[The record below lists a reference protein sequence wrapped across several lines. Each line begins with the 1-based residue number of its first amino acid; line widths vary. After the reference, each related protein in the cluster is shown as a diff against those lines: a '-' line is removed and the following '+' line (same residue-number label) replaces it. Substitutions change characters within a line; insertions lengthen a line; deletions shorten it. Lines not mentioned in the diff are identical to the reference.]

1 MNYGY
6 IDPSLSGVNF
16 SVLKKYLRTTCEL
29 GQVMPFTSLSPEDK
43 CFQLL
48 KKRAEDE
55 GFVYRDKCKFYG
67 SREIILVSGSLGK
80 HRDKHRDE
88 GMGLVLSW
96 LIYQEP
102 LKGRSAAEYSCCLQ
116 TRKGEH
122 AVALGDVFLFNA
134 THNHAWMSNFDCAIA
149 QITVSKPRKSHELL
163 RRT

>member
-1 MNYGY
+1 MNYGC
-6 IDPSLSGVNF
+6 IDPKLSGVNF
-16 SVLKKYLRTTCEL
+16 SVLKKYLRATCEL
-29 GQVMPFTSLSPEDK
+29 GQVMPFASLPPEDK

-48 KKRAEDE
+48 KKRAEYE

-67 SREIILVSGSLGK
+67 SREIILVSGSVAE
-80 HRDKHRDE
+80 HRDE

-96 LIYQEP
+96 LIYQKP
-102 LKGRSAAEYSCCLQ
+102 LKGKSAAEYSCCLQ

-122 AVALGDVFLFNA
+122 AVTLGDVFLFNA

>member
-1 MNYGY
+1 MNYGC

-16 SVLKKYLRTTCEL
+16 SVLKKYLRATCEL
-29 GQVMPFTSLSPEDK
+29 GQVMPFTSLLPEDK

-48 KKRAEDE
+48 KKRAEYE
-55 GFVYRDKCKFYG
+55 GFAYRDKCKFYG
-67 SREIILVSGSLGK
+67 SREIILVSGSVG
-80 HRDKHRDE
+80 KHRDE

-102 LKGRSAAEYSCCLQ
+102 LKGRSAAECSCCLQ
-116 TRKGEH
+116 TGKGEH
-122 AVALGDVFLFNA
+122 AVTLGDVFLFNA

-163 RRT
+163 RGT